1 MNRYARHP
9 VTSLRR
15 QRGATLVV
23 VLILLLLMTL
33 LGLASLRSTVLE
45 ERMTSNLLDRSLSF
59 QVAEAGLR
67 EAEAML
73 TPFPAPAAFPA
84 SGCVNGLCSRPVPTD
99 RERWAPDSG
108 FSAWRTASVSDPN
121 TDPPR
126 YIIEEMGEG
135 PNWLDCE
142 KLGDAMQ
149 PLCVTPRARVTV
161 LSQQNGRASVTLQTI
176 YAGR

>member
-9 VTSLRR
+9 VTSLRG

-67 EAEAML
+67 EAEALL
-73 TPFPAPAAFPA
+73 TPMPLPAAFTA
-84 SGCVNGLCSRPVPTD
+84 SCTNGLCSRPVPTA

-108 FSAWRTASVSDPN
+108 FSAWRTATVSDPN

-142 KLGDAMQ
+142 KVADRH
-149 PLCVTPRARVTV
+149 PLCVTPRVRITV

>member
-1 MNRYARHP
+1 MNRFARHP
-9 VTSLRR
+9 VTPIHR

-67 EAEAML
+67 EAEAVVNL
-73 TPFPAPAAFPA
+73 SPAFPTA
-84 SGCVNGLCSRPVPTD
+84 GCSPQGLCARPNPLDID
-99 RERWAPDSG
+99 RWLDPG
-108 FSAWRTASVSDPN
+108 FNGWRTGSISDPN
-121 TDPPR
+121 TDAPR
-126 YIIEEMGEG
+126 YIAEEMGEG
-135 PNWLDCE
+135 PNWRDCDR
-142 KLGDAMQ
+142 LSPVH
-149 PLCVTPRARVTV
+149 PLCLTPRYRVTV

-176 YAGR
+176 YAGK

>member
-1 MNRYARHP
+1 MNRHARHP
-9 VTSLRR
+9 VTPLRR

-67 EAEAML
+67 EAEALVSPM
-73 TPFPAPAAFPA
+73 PASAAFTA
-84 SGCVNGLCSRPVPTD
+84 GCANGLCARPDPTVL
-99 RERWAPDSG
+99 ERWAPNSG
-108 FSAWRTASVSDPN
+108 FNAWRTGAVSDPN

-126 YIIEEMGEG
+126 FIIEEMGEG

-142 KLGDAMQ
+142 KVTDIH
-149 PLCVTPRARVTV
+149 PLCVTPRVRVTV
-161 LSQQNGRASVTLQTI
+161 LSQQNGRASVTLQTVF
-176 YAGR
+176 AGR

>member
-9 VTSLRR
+9 VTPLRR

-67 EAEAML
+67 EAEAVL
-73 TPFPAPAAFPA
+73 TPFPAFPAA
-84 SGCVNGLCSRPVPTD
+84 GCVNGLCARPVPTA

-108 FSAWRTASVSDPN
+108 FAAWRTASVADPN

-142 KLGDAMQ
+142 KVADRH
-149 PLCVTPRARVTV
+149 PLCVTPRVRVTV

>member
-9 VTSLRR
+9 NKPSHR
-15 QRGATLVV
+15 QGGATLVV

-67 EAEAML
+67 EAEAAMSL
-73 TPFPAPAAFPA
+73 NPTFPAA
-84 SGCVNGLCSRPVPTD
+84 GCNAQGLCATPVPTAID
-99 RERWAPDSG
+99 RWLDPG
-108 FSAWRTASVSDPN
+108 FTGWRTGAVSDPN
-121 TDPPR
+121 TAAPR
-126 YIIEEMGEG
+126 YIAEDMGEG
-135 PNWLDCE
+135 PNWRDCDR
-142 KLGDAMQ
+142 LSPIH
-149 PLCVTPRARVTV
+149 PLCLTARYRVTV

>member
-1 MNRYARHP
+1 MNRHARHP
-9 VTSLRR
+9 VTPIHR

-67 EAEAML
+67 EAEASL
-73 TPFPAPAAFPA
+73 TPMPAFPA
-84 SGCVNGLCSRPVPTD
+84 AGCVNGLCARPVPTD

-108 FSAWRTASVSDPN
+108 FNAWRTASVSDPN
-121 TDPPR
+121 TAAPR
-126 YIIEEMGEG
+126 YIVEEMGEG
-135 PNWLDCE
+135 PNWRDCDR
-142 KLGDAMQ
+142 LSPIH
-149 PLCVTPRARVTV
+149 PLCLTPRYRVTV
-161 LSQQNGRASVTLQTI
+161 LSQQAGRASVTLQTI
-176 YAGR
+176 FAGR

>member
-9 VTSLRR
+9 VTSIQR

-67 EAEAML
+67 EAEATL
-73 TPFPAPAAFPA
+73 TPMPVFPAA
-84 SGCVNGLCSRPVPTD
+84 GCVNGLCARPLPTA

-108 FSAWRTASVSDPN
+108 FNAWRTASVSDPN
-121 TDPPR
+121 TAAPR
-126 YIIEEMGEG
+126 YIVEEMGEG
-135 PNWLDCE
+135 PNWRDCDR
-142 KLGDAMQ
+142 LSPIH
-149 PLCVTPRARVTV
+149 PLCLTPRYRVTV
-161 LSQQNGRASVTLQTI
+161 LSQQAGRASVTLQTI
-176 YAGR
+176 FAGR

>member
-1 MNRYARHP
+1 MNRHARHP
-9 VTSLRR
+9 VTPIRR

-67 EAEAML
+67 EAEATL
-73 TPFPAPAAFPA
+73 TPLPVFPAA
-84 SGCVNGLCSRPVPTD
+84 GCVNGLCARPVPTD

-108 FSAWRTASVSDPN
+108 FNAWRTASVSDPN
-121 TDPPR
+121 TAAPR
-126 YIIEEMGEG
+126 YIVEEMGEG
-135 PNWLDCE
+135 PNWRDCDR
-142 KLGDAMQ
+142 LSPIH
-149 PLCVTPRARVTV
+149 PLCLTPRYRVTV
-161 LSQQNGRASVTLQTI
+161 LSQQAGRASVTLQTI
-176 YAGR
+176 FAGR

>member
-1 MNRYARHP
+1 MNRHVRHP
-9 VTSLRR
+9 VTSMHR

-67 EAEAML
+67 EAEATL
-73 TPFPAPAAFPA
+73 TPFPATSAFPNA
-84 SGCVNGLCSRPVPTD
+84 GCVNGMCARPVPTD

-108 FSAWRTASVSDPN
+108 FNAWRTASISDPN
-121 TDPPR
+121 TAAPR
-126 YIIEEMGEG
+126 YIIEEMEPG
-135 PNWLDCE
+135 PNWIDCE
-142 KLGDAMQ
+142 KAGEIH
-149 PLCVTPRARVTV
+149 PLCFTPRARITV
-161 LSQQNGRASVTLQTI
+161 LSQQAGRASVTLQTI

>member
-9 VTSLRR
+9 VISMRR

-67 EAEAML
+67 EAEARL
-73 TPFPAPAAFPA
+73 TPFPAASTFPGA
-84 SGCVNGLCSRPVPTD
+84 GCVDGLCARPVPTA
-99 RERWAPDSG
+99 RERWAPDAG
-108 FSAWRTASVSDPN
+108 FTAWRTASVSDPN

-142 KLGDAMQ
+142 KVSERH
-149 PLCVTPRARVTV
+149 PLCLTPRVRVTV
-161 LSQQNGRASVTLQTI
+161 LSQQDGRASVTLQTI